1 MNPGNNFQSHI
12 KKSTSQEI
20 TNSTLLKSDT
30 NTKIIN
36 NQINK
41 RNINPIRT
49 RTPFHEENKSN
60 PLEMQNSSMESRRT
74 NYNRKY
80 TSNTHNPLL
89 VINSRRNKEEISKN
103 DNNNNNTILYISK
116 VKRTLNNQYNLS
128 DDNLLKFRNSANSNT
143 IINNNQLNNNR
154 RSNQLSIDF
163 NSKNNIS
170 NITSKYLIKEELNNK
185 NYKNLQTKTTRVLKI
200 KTNQIVNSNNSNKY
214 PETNRRLNLKSVEP
228 QKRNHNNTAI
238 YTSNINNKND
248 QKKSERQN
256 SYNNHKLYTSHYTRR
271 NQRDSNTNIINSSS
285 KQNTN
290 NIKTTITAS
299 TYTNTTR
306 PKSINNNIN
315 IIKSNNNHTIISSK
329 NNTKEKEIE
338 KKPEKNKSTEKPK
351 EIHKT
356 EYINKNPNITI
367 TSTYNNNSLKSQLN
381 NNDFEE
387 EEEEDFNKPNNTMP
401 SLMFDDDM
409 DFGEFRPPIKLSSEI
424 FGLYHPKFKPSIHS
438 LDNEFK
444 NQDDFIKAYAY
455 NTSEGNIREYNE
467 DTITVTKINLN
478 QKDKNDYFYFFAVY
492 DGHGGNGCSLYL
504 KNNLH
509 KNITEFS
516 TKGIKTAIEIT
527 ENTFL
532 SSKAIDYNYDLLD
545 TSGSCGVILLIKKN
559 KCIIANIGD
568 SRLVMFKNKRV
579 VFSTSDHKPNTY
591 IEKHRI
597 ESQGGSVYQTTAAI
611 PIYQNGKL
619 IEIPWR
625 VCPGG
630 LSVSRTFGDI
640 ESKDERFGGKKGV
653 VVALPDISEF
663 ELNDEYNFI
672 VIGCDGIFDVLSNG
686 EIIECIKIVL
696 KINKSKNKK
705 INELCGDFASM
716 IIKSALAKES
726 FDNVSCIVI
735 VFNLKDFI

>member
-163 NSKNNIS
+163 NPKNNIS

-200 KTNQIVNSNNSNKY
+200 KTNQIDNSNNSNKY

-290 NIKTTITAS
+290 NIKTTITTS